1 MSKCQGGER
10 KLGEGEE
17 GGRGRGGGRGLVG
30 RPRLTAV
37 SIVWHK
43 NRQEM
48 HPLEEMDPCC
58 CCYNE
63 SAKLQILSI
72 SSFSLSV
79 AIGQNKEIRYQ
90 NRGGQGTPMLEIV

>member
-1 MSKCQGGER
+1 MKGKDR
-10 KLGEGEE
+10 
-17 GGRGRGGGRGLVG
+17 RGRGRGLVG

-48 HPLEEMDPCC
+48 HSLKEMDPCC

-72 SSFSLSV
+72 SSFNLSV

-90 NRGGQGTPMLEIV
+90 NIPLAGKCSMINILANR

>member
-10 KLGEGEE
+10 KLGEEE
-17 GGRGRGGGRGLVG
+17 EEEGLVG

-43 NRQEM
+43 NRQEINS
-48 HPLEEMDPCC
+48 LKEMDPCC

-63 SAKLQILSI
+63 SAKVQILSI

-90 NRGGQGTPMLEIV
+90 TGGEGGQIS